1 MGSFDVVV
9 IGGGVLGCF
18 AARALTRW
26 KLSVAL
32 LEAREDV
39 CTGITRANTAII
51 YPGYDHKP
59 GTMKAEMTVRANA
72 RMERLCRDLDVPFS
86 SCGSLMLSYGAR
98 SDAVLRKKY
107 SDGLANGVPGL
118 RLLDGAEAERMEP
131 SLARGV
137 CSALYAPTAGTV
149 NPWELGI
156 APYMTRFRNS

>member
-59 GTMKAEMTVRANA
+59 GTMTVRANA
-72 RMERLCRDLDVPFS
+72 RMERLCRELDVPFS
-86 SCGSLMLSYGAR
+86 RCGSLMLSYGPRA
-98 SDAVLRKKY
+98 DAVLRKKY
-107 SDGLANGVPGL
+107 RDGLAKWC
-118 RLLDGAEAERMEP
+118 GAESEYQRP
-131 SLARGV
+131 VHPR
-137 CSALYAPTAGTV
+137 
-149 NPWELGI
+149 
-156 APYMTRFRNS
+156 